1 MKITMQWLNQN
12 QACAEIS
19 AAGLGYI
26 GDGEVELDELITAL
40 QGAGKSGWL
49 LWLLVKSGRTDMTR
63 ALQGIADLLRLKGFL
78 LIGSNGIEPAIP
90 TPAEENAIR
99 MINAAAGD
107 AVARPDRAL
116 RMLMGAINSLSVDHD
131 AAFLCAVLLKL
142 LYPAGVEANA

>member
-1 MKITMQWLNQN
+1 M
-12 QACAEIS
+12 
-19 AAGLGYI
+19 
-26 GDGEVELDELITAL
+26 ELDELITAL

-49 LWLLVKSGRTDMTR
+49 LWLLVKSGRTDITR
-63 ALQGIADLLRLKGFL
+63 AIKGIVDLLRVKGFL
-78 LIGSNGIEPAIP
+78 LIGATGIEPAIP

-142 LYPAGVEANA
+142 LYHAGVEANA